1 MSIYFRT
8 GKQGL
13 TSPRVIF
20 RFFVER
26 EKKNAEREI
35 EDTKNQVRATKKGQW
50 ERQKEK
56 GRGKKKKEKRDGK
69 REKKKEQRDGER
81 KKENERTT
89 KR

>member
-1 MSIYFRT
+1 
-8 GKQGL
+8 L
-13 TSPRVIF
+13 
-20 RFFVER
+20 FVFVLRER
-26 EKKNAEREI
+26 KKNAEREI
-35 EDTKNQVRATKKGQW
+35 EHTKKQVRATKKGQW